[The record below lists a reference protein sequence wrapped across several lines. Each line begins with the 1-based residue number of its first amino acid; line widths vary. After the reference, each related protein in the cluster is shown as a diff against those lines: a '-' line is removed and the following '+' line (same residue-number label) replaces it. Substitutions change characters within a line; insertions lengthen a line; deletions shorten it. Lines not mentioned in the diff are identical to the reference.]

1 MIENLIINKKLET
14 SYVDGWMTLFMFSI
28 LIIVQYTL
36 LFILLTQ
43 VVCVYLQLHITH
55 YSIIR
60 SSNLDI
66 LSSPRPQ
73 SFSTWNSMMPK
84 YIYEYIYQ
92 YIRYIYGATLVS
104 VMTRIIAVCAQ
115 WMEHPWRNKKT
126 GHREKA
132 RPCGCYIHLRGK
144 HSSVWKDALSRC
156 LYPGLSQTAEVS
168 TPQEIKCLQSA
179 VKYGNKQ

>member
-1 MIENLIINKKLET
+1 
-14 SYVDGWMTLFMFSI
+14 MTLFMFSI

-92 YIRYIYGATLVS
+92 YIRYLHIWCHFGLCNDAHHRSLRSVNGASLAEQENGAQERQGRV
-104 VMTRIIAVCAQ
+104 AVTPTCGAST
-115 WMEHPWRNKKT
+115 H
-126 GHREKA
+126 
-132 RPCGCYIHLRGK
+132 PCGETLLA
-144 HSSVWKDALSRC
+144 DASIQVYSRQ
-156 LYPGLSQTAEVS
+156 L
-168 TPQEIKCLQSA
+168 KCRPHR
-179 VKYGNKQ
+179 K